1 MTDNIARK
9 LELVPE
15 EGLKK
20 KPELFYLYWLDT
32 FTGKRYRAG
41 VAFYQEEF
49 LEYQLKLDVVT
60 DGRPLYLKPSGS
72 IDSRV
77 NYRVE
82 SVVKRRDGRFLRRVE
97 VGTGY
102 SDSNTDNEVQIDL
115 GPFSRLLVLDL
126 KRNE

>member
-1 MTDNIARK
+1 MENIARK

-15 EGLKK
+15 EGLRK
-20 KPELFYLYWLDT
+20 KPDLFYLYWLDT

-41 VAFYQEEF
+41 VAFYQEDF
-49 LEYQLKLDVVT
+49 SEYQLKLDVVT
-60 DGRPLYLKPSGS
+60 DGRPLYLKPTGHLE
-72 IDSRV
+72 SRT

-82 SVVKRRDGRFLRRVE
+82 SVVKRRDGKFIRRVE

-102 SDSNTDNEVQIDL
+102 ADSNTDGEVQMDL

-126 KRNE
+126 KKTE